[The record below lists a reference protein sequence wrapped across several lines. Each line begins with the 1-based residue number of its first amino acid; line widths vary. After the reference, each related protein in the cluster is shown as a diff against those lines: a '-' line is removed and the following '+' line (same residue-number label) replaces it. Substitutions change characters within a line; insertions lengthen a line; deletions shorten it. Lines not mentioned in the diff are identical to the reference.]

1 MLQKLTFDG
10 DAISKPTPQQS
21 IFPNV
26 NLQSV
31 AKSTRTLLRDS
42 PERKGKMGAICVYR
56 LPFFLFL
63 FAVSYVFKTSV

>member
-10 DAISKPTPQQS
+10 DAISKPNPQQS

-31 AKSTRTLLRDS
+31 AKSTRTLLANS
-42 PERKGKMGAICVYR
+42 LEGKGKMGAIRGYL

-63 FAVSYVFKTSV
+63 FAVSYAFQTSV